1 MKRFF
6 SLLISK
12 GLITSVTLT
21 VSVLLVSGQEPDTTQ
36 LKKEAGFKKEI
47 SNKSK
52 FNKGTVFLGGDLS
65 LTDTEGYNDFVVA
78 NIDLIDVD
86 KTGLNLSFVGGF
98 FTSPVMSLGIRGTY
112 KFARSEQILEADFLN
127 LAFNATTYQTQVLST
142 GFEVHTFMRNYIPF
156 GEKGNFFVFS
166 ETSIYFIK
174 NNNYQRA
181 TRNPGKTDESI
192 STISAV
198 SNGIGAGTSFGMSYF
213 NSKHLAFEFQLGTTG
228 VEILWKD
235 IEKDLVDEG
244 KSRKVTFKNGMNL
257 LRFQVGITYYLH
269 TAKIFNRQNQAD
281 K

>member
-1 MKRFF
+1 
-6 SLLISK
+6 
-12 GLITSVTLT
+12 
-21 VSVLLVSGQEPDTTQ
+21 
-36 LKKEAGFKKEI
+36 
-47 SNKSK
+47 
-52 FNKGTVFLGGDLS
+52 
-65 LTDTEGYNDFVVA
+65 
-78 NIDLIDVD
+78 
-86 KTGLNLSFVGGF
+86 
-98 FTSPVMSLGIRGTY
+98 
-112 KFARSEQILEADFLN
+112 
-127 LAFNATTYQTQVLST
+127 
-142 GFEVHTFMRNYIPF
+142 MRNYIPF
-156 GEKGNFFVFS
+156 GEKGNFFAFS

-235 IEKDLVDEG
+235 IEKDLVDQG
-244 KSRKVTFKNGMNL
+244 QSRKVTFKNGMNL